1 LAKRNEK
8 FYFYFRGEK
17 AGRLRPRKAG
27 GVLSSTCGLFLGW
40 DAKERPLLAWLV
52 LLGTLLKIS

>member
-1 LAKRNEK
+1 M
-8 FYFYFRGEK
+8 

-27 GVLSSTCGLFLGW
+27 GALSSTYGLFLGR

>member
-1 LAKRNEK
+1 MRNY
-8 FYFYFRGEK
+8 FFYFREEK

-27 GVLSSTCGLFLGW
+27 GALSSTYGLFLGR